1 MLDKLYAQLK
11 TFRDE
16 DEARWKYEAEEV
28 KRQNQIFAEHGRTDK
43 QGRAALEKAG
53 IDVRVLKEQSSEAV
67 KQMEKAHKELLTI
80 GPPPARSGR
89 QQPPALLNYLSSFRP
104 DVALTNYRCDWFYP
118 PLQDAWGNGEECG
131 FNLDLGEINI
141 AAHST
146 GDGWGLA
153 ATAYSWRYCTMW
165 YVYFPPA
172 AGDILIEPHVDFQG
186 NVAIS
191 AHDHWY
197 TSTVAKLKVNLLFD
211 LYQHYWDGEEKAVI
225 IDEHRT
231 DSSTAYWVDDHRVMS
246 KTLSVS
252 AHDPVLIKLTV
263 AYYVVA
269 HSSHATVDF
278 DFRTGAERRIRLEH
292 IKICRPEPLRA
303 VLSVS

>member
-1 MLDKLYAQLK
+1 MLDKLYTQLK
-11 TFRDE
+11 AFREE
-16 DEARWKYEAEEV
+16 DEARWRYETEEV
-28 KRQNQIFAEHGRTDK
+28 KRQNQIFTEHGRTDK
-43 QGRAALEKAG
+43 QGKTALEKAG
-53 IDVRVLKEQSSEAV
+53 INVRALEEESSEAV
-67 KQMEKAHKELLTI
+67 RQLERSHKELLTI
-80 GPPPARSGR
+80 GPPPARSDR
-89 QQPPALLNYLSSFRP
+89 KQQALLNYISSLRP
-104 DVALTNYRCDWFYP
+104 EVALTNYRCDWFYP
-118 PLQDAWGNGEECG
+118 PLQDAWGNSEECG

-153 ATAYSWRYCTMW
+153 ARAYSWRYCTLW
-165 YVYFPPA
+165 YVYFPPV
-172 AGDILIEPHVDFQG
+172 AGDIFIEPHVDFQG

-197 TSTVAKLKVNLLFD
+197 TSTVAELKVKLHFD
-211 LYQHYWDGEEKAVI
+211 LYQHYWDGEETAVI

-231 DSSTAYWVDDHRVMS
+231 NSSTAYWVDDHRVMS

-252 AHDPVLIKLTV
+252 AHDPVLIKLKV

-278 DFRTGAERRIRLEH
+278 DFRTGAERRIRVEH
-292 IKICRPEPLRA
+292 IKICRPEPLR
-303 VLSVS
+303 VSL